1 MPRKPYNHNRK
12 ARRERQ
18 QKLREA
24 GLTKTEAKFMIER
37 LSSKTRNPISCW
49 EGEKVKIDFER
60 IYHYKDYEKLNP
72 KYKEFIENNRSTVFT
87 VEFDP
92 YRKQHNTK
100 DKENMVQLVEDES
113 VPKWLF
119 WAGDLIPLPG
129 QKRPLTTKD
138 LFLEKVDAVIDSI
151 VAKETG
157 VEPPIKED
165 SNNNNDIRDDIKERK
180 DDSNARAGKNLNHKR
195 NGNSN
200 SSSFNNRGSSKN
212 YNTDN
217 RAKEL
222 ERGLSRRKRDNRDG
236 EGRGKD

>member
-138 LFLEKVDAVIDSI
+138 LFLERVDAVIDSI

-157 VEPPIKED
+157 GTPPINVND
-165 SNNNNDIRDDIKERK
+165 GNNSNESESE
-180 DDSNARAGKNLNHKR
+180 SNANAGQRKSSERNHERSSSLNHRGGTKNR
-195 NGNSN
+195 NTN
-200 SSSFNNRGSSKN
+200 
-212 YNTDN
+212 N
-217 RAKEL
+217 RAKDL
-222 ERGLSRRKRDNRDG
+222 ERGLSRTKREKRDG